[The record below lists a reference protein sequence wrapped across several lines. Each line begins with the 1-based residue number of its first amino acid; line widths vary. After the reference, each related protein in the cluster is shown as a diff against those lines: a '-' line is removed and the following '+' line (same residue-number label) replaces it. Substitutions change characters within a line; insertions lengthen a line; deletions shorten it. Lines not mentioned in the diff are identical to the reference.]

1 MAEAEPT
8 NKNIEEK
15 FKKGDYTVHVFI
27 EESKGLMPIE
37 DGGTSNPVV
46 AVKCFE
52 KSKCTKKLKMVGAG
66 ATSIWNE
73 HMYFEKFDCS
83 VSSIESE
90 KILIEVKD
98 SKLLKD
104 SVIGSYELD
113 ITHIYFQAK
122 HSLIHQWVV
131 LTNPHSSDISVMKG
145 LLKIGINVSHESD
158 LAVDLT
164 QATTSDTLAI
174 PPQVKLKTIQLVVQ
188 LLKADNLP
196 KMDEIGTMDAYC
208 KVSFGNAECKSTVIT
223 ADKINLSVYWFE
235 EILIPVVQPTI
246 SHKLNITV

>member
-90 KILIEVKD
+90 KILIEV
-98 SKLLKD
+98 S
-104 SVIGSYELD
+104 
-113 ITHIYFQAK
+113 Q
-122 HSLIHQWVV
+122 
-131 LTNPHSSDISVMKG
+131 TN
-145 LLKIGINVSHESD
+145 L
-158 LAVDLT
+158 
-164 QATTSDTLAI
+164 
-174 PPQVKLKTIQLVVQ
+174 
-188 LLKADNLP
+188 
-196 KMDEIGTMDAYC
+196 
-208 KVSFGNAECKSTVIT
+208 
-223 ADKINLSVYWFE
+223 
-235 EILIPVVQPTI
+235 
-246 SHKLNITV
+246 